1 MRTDRR
7 APDQLRPMLCELDVN
22 VHAEG
27 SCLFSMGNTKVYCTA
42 TVTHD
47 IPRWRRE
54 SGLGWVTAEYRMLP
68 RATQSRGSREGRFD
82 LKGRSAEIQRLVAR
96 SLRAGVDMRVLGQR
110 QVVVDCDVLQADGGT
125 RTASIN
131 GGYIAMARALQAMVD
146 AGQLKRLP
154 LRGGVAAVSVGLV
167 DGAALLDLAYDEDSR
182 ASVDLNVVMDH
193 SGNFIEVQGTAEG
206 EPFPR
211 DQLDVLVS
219 LASAGIRGIGKEQLR
234 ILEGTP

>member
-1 MRTDRR
+1 MRPVSFQRNYIKHP
-7 APDQLRPMLCELDVN
+7 A
-22 VHAEG
+22 G
-27 SCLFSMGNTKVYCTA
+27 SCLASFGETKVICTA
-42 TVTHD
+42 SVSTD
-47 IPRWRRE
+47 LPPFLRN
-54 SGLGWVTAEYRMLP
+54 SGKGWVTAEYRMLP